1 METNKFKALESQEIS
16 KNELDLVP
24 MPLPLVYR
32 CGHTFIVRNGLD
44 LKRRKE
50 LWGIEILPGTINSV
64 IMSLR
69 RGTVETPEGFVPATW
84 YNVLNKIKKSN
95 CGGRMPSAGL
105 LKERWGIKE
114 EALLEGT
121 LKRLNEWDIDAGKF
135 MGVCWCYGDD
145 RDNESGVF
153 SFAGSHYD
161 RVSCLAED
169 YLASTRMVIAGLS
182 F

>member
-105 LKERWGIKE
+105 LKKHVGVKE
-114 EALLEGT
+114 IALLEGT
-121 LKRLNEWDIDAGKF
+121 LKRLREEGIDAGCF
-135 MGVCWCYGDD
+135 LGVCWCY
-145 RDNESGVF
+145 DNVLENKFGVF
-153 SFAGSHYD
+153 SLGTGNYD
-161 RVSCLAED
+161 QVSSLTEQYIA
-169 YLASTRMVIAGLS
+169 YTRIVIVPKT